1 MLTVLIQTKMKRI
14 IGKIGNE
21 DKAGG
26 GEGGGGEVNYRQN
39 QANIFSC

>member
-14 IGKIGNE
+14 NGKIGNE

-26 GEGGGGEVNYRQN
+26 GGGGGEVNYRQN